1 MVAVAPVSVQPQ
13 QIKLLLEKNEEFFI
27 HFFLGDELT
36 KPVPEFHKDTFHLM
50 THSDI
55 SRLAIALPRDHAKT
69 TLAKLAVVWYFLFS
83 DISFIVYLSNTASV
97 AQAACVD
104 IMQFMEN
111 SNFTEIFGN
120 IEYKIE
126 RGGEGFYKFVVTLDG
141 KEKTCILKA
150 LGAGQQVRGLNIE
163 HRRPQ
168 LAIVDDLEDPEL
180 LLDRKQY
187 DKLKTWFM
195 GTFRKALDK
204 FGHKIIHIG
213 NMISNMCLLKDH
225 CESKYWYS
233 VRYGCL
239 LSNGEP
245 LWPDAWP
252 LPALKADF
260 NEYLDEGKID
270 VWFAEMMNLPIAAGM
285 GLIKAHEI
293 NYMPILYPEDIE
305 YGFITVDP
313 AISSKKWA
321 HKAAVVVH
329 GFHEGKW
336 QICAYEARRGVKPLE
351 LFHMIAQMAVY
362 WKVNVVGIESV
373 AYQESLQYVF
383 PYFAVTEG
391 FKNLEFVPIYTLGV
405 RKAQRLAGWAA
416 MIKKEEYYITEGDFV
431 ITQQL
436 LAYDPNK
443 KENDDDEIDCCAS
456 GVQMIDRYM
465 PLILSTIDVD
475 PIPTGNVQ
483 NSYEVAEI

>member
-1 MVAVAPVSVQPQ
+1 MVSVAPVAVNKAE
-13 QIKLLLEKNEEFFI
+13 IRLLLEKDEATFI

-36 KPVPEFHKDTFHLM
+36 KPVPEFHITTFNLM
-50 THSDI
+50 THTSV
-55 SRLAIALPRDHAKT
+55 SMLAIALPRDHAKT

-83 DISFIVYLSNTASV
+83 PNSFIVYLSNTATV
-97 AQAACVD
+97 AQAACLD
-104 IMQFMEN
+104 IMQFFES
-111 SNFTEIFGN
+111 SNFTAIFGQ
-120 IEYKIE
+120 IKYKID
-126 RGGEGFYKFVVTLDG
+126 RAGEGFYKFILTIDG

-168 LAIVDDLEDPEL
+168 IAIVDDLEDPEL

-187 DKLKTWFM
+187 EKLKTWFM

-213 NMISNMCLLKDH
+213 NMVSNMCLLKDH

-239 LSNGEP
+239 LSNRQP

-252 LPALKADF
+252 IEALRRDF

-293 NYMPILYPEDIE
+293 NYMPYLNPDDGE

-313 AISSKKWA
+313 AISKEKWA
-321 HKAAVVVH
+321 HKAAIVVH
-329 GFHEGKW
+329 MFFEGKW
-336 QICAYEARRGVKPLE
+336 QIADYDSGVGITPLR
-351 LFHMIAQMAVY
+351 LFFMIAELASTWNVH
-362 WKVNVVGIESV
+362 VVGVESV
-373 AYQESLQYVF
+373 AYQESLQTVF
-383 PYFAVTEG
+383 PYMALTEG
-391 FKNLEFVPIYTLGV
+391 YKNLEFVPIHTMGV
-405 RKAQRLAGWAA
+405 RKVQRLAGWTA
-416 MIKKEEYYITEGDFV
+416 MLKKGEYCLNEGEFT

-436 LAYDPNK
+436 LSYDPNK
-443 KENDDDEIDCCAS
+443 KENDDDLADCSAS
-456 GVQMIDRYM
+456 GVQMIDRYL
-465 PLILSTIDVD
+465 PLIYDSIDID
-475 PIPTGNVQ
+475 PSPKGVVKTL
-483 NSYEVAEI
+483 YEVAEI